1 MSRTIQIRNPRTGEH
16 DYAITP
22 LGRPALEARCREL
35 RAAQPAWL
43 ALGLEG
49 RKTAMLALCDAVDRH
64 YQAILAALCADTGR
78 YDWSVNEIEGL
89 KGITQMRVATAAE
102 ALAEA
107 NGGSSDPTLRFQQQH
122 VPYELVGIIS
132 PWNYPLIL
140 CMIDAI
146 AALLA
151 GSAVAIKP
159 SEVTPRFI
167 QPFRAAIGEVEHLRD
182 VLDVFEGD
190 GETGAA
196 IVDLTDT
203 LVFTG
208 SVPTG
213 RKVQERA
220 ASQFKTVF
228 LELGGSDP
236 AVVLDSAEP
245 DFAAEILVRGSVENS
260 GQLCCA
266 IERVYVQK
274 GVYEAVCD
282 RVVARMQALKTNDA
296 DIRDGELGPVIFARQ
311 AEILRDQIAD
321 AVAKGARVL
330 TGGHIVEH
338 GGGLWCEPTV
348 LVNVTQ
354 DMKVMSDETFGPI
367 VPIMAFDTEE
377 EAVRLANDT
386 AFGLSAAVIGDE
398 DKAIAVGSRI
408 NAGGMWINDFDT
420 MGGVGARAEK
430 TAFGFSGL
438 GGTRYGYGGFKRFL
452 RNKAIVIRSTA
463 PQAAEKKVEA
473 TA

>member
-1 MSRTIQIRNPRTGEH
+1 MTRTLEIRNPRNGAN

-22 LGRPALEARCREL
+22 LSREELMARCGEL
-35 RAAQPAWL
+35 RAAQPGWL
-43 ALGLEG
+43 ALGIDG
-49 RKTAMLALCDAVDRH
+49 RVKAMLELCAAVDRH
-64 YQAILAALCADTGR
+64 YDAILQALCADTGR
-78 YDWSVNEIEGL
+78 YEWSVNEIEGL
-89 KGITQMRVATAAE
+89 KGITRMRCATAAD

-107 NGGSSDPTLRFQQQH
+107 SGNSSDPTLRFQQQH

-146 AALLA
+146 TALLA

-167 QPFRAAIGEVEHLRD
+167 KPFRAAIAEVEHLRD
-182 VLDVFEGD
+182 MLDVFEGD
-190 GETGAA
+190 GETGAM
-196 IVDLTDT
+196 IVDATDT

-208 SVPTG
+208 SVRTG

-220 ASQFKTVF
+220 ASQFKPVF

-245 DFAAEILVRGSVENS
+245 DFAAEILVRGAVENS

-266 IERVYVQK
+266 IERVYVQR
-274 GVYEAVCD
+274 GVYDAVCE
-282 RVVARMQALKTNDA
+282 RVVARMKSLSMNTE
-296 DIRDGELGPVIFARQ
+296 DIRSGELGPIIFARQ
-311 AEILRDQIAD
+311 ADILRGQLDD
-321 AVAKGARVL
+321 AIAKGAKVL
-330 TGGHIVEH
+330 TGGNIVEH
-338 GGGLWCEPTV
+338 NGGLWCEPTV
-348 LVNVTQ
+348 LTNVTQ
-354 DMKVMSDETFGPI
+354 DMAVMHDETFGPI

-386 AFGLSAAVIGDE
+386 EFGLSAAVIGDE
-398 DKAIAVGSRI
+398 AQAIELGSRI

-420 MGGVGARAEK
+420 MGGVGALAEK
-430 TAFGFSGL
+430 NAFGYSGL
-438 GGTRYGYGGFKRFL
+438 GGSRYGYGGFRRFL
-452 RNKAIVIRSTA
+452 RKKAIVIRS
-463 PQAAEKKVEA
+463 AAA
-473 TA
+473 

>member
-1 MSRTIQIRNPRTGEH
+1 MTRTLAIRNPRTGTN
-16 DYAITP
+16 DYEIHP
-22 LGRPALEARCREL
+22 LDRETLATRCTEL
-35 RAAQPAWL
+35 RAGQAAWL
-43 ALGLEG
+43 ALGVQG
-49 RKTAMLALCDAVDRH
+49 RAGAMLELCDAVDRH
-64 YQAILAALCADTGR
+64 YDAILAALCADTGR
-78 YDWSVNEIEGL
+78 YEWSVNEIEGL
-89 KGITQMRVATAAE
+89 KGITRMRCATAEE

-107 NGGSSDPTLRFQQQH
+107 SGASSDPTLRFQQQH

-146 AALLA
+146 TALLA

-167 QPFRAAIGEVEHLRD
+167 RPFRAAIAEVEHLRD

-190 GETGAA
+190 GETGGM

-208 SVPTG
+208 SVRTG

-236 AVVLDSAEP
+236 AVVLASAEP
-245 DFAAEILVRGSVENS
+245 DFAAEIVVRGSVENS

-266 IERVYVQK
+266 IERVYVQR
-274 GVYEAVCD
+274 GVYDAVAE
-282 RVVARMQALKTNDA
+282 RIVARMQALQMNTD
-296 DIRDGELGPVIFARQ
+296 DIKKGELGPIIFARQ
-311 AEILRDQIAD
+311 AEILLDQIAD
-321 AVAKGARVL
+321 AVAKGATVL
-330 TGGHIVEH
+330 TGGNIVEH

-354 DMKVMSDETFGPI
+354 DMAVMRDETFGPI
-367 VPIMAFDTEE
+367 VPIMAFDSED

-386 AFGLSAAVIGDE
+386 EFGLSAAVIGDE
-398 DKAIAVGSRI
+398 AKAIAIGGRI
-408 NAGGMWINDFDT
+408 NAGGLWINDFDT

-430 TAFGFSGL
+430 TAFGCSGL
-438 GGTRYGYGGFKRFL
+438 GGTRYGLGGFRRFL
-452 RNKAIVIRSTA
+452 RKKAIVIRSV
-463 PQAAEKKVEA
+463 AA
-473 TA
+473 

>member
-1 MSRTIQIRNPRTGEH
+1 MTRTLQIRNPRTGET

-22 LGRPALEARCREL
+22 LDAPQLAARCAEL
-35 RAAQPAWL
+35 RAAQPAWH
-43 ALGLEG
+43 ALGIDG
-49 RKTAMLALCDAVDRH
+49 RVKAMLDLCDAVDRH
-64 YQAILAALCADTGR
+64 YDAILQALSADTGR
-78 YDWSVNEIEGL
+78 YEWSVNEIEGL
-89 KGITQMRVATAAE
+89 KGITRMRCATAAE

-107 NGGSSDPTLRFQQQH
+107 SGTSSDPTLRFQQQH
-122 VPYELVGIIS
+122 VPYELVGIVS

-146 AALLA
+146 TALLA

-167 QPFRAAIGEVEHLRD
+167 KPFRQAIAEVEHLRD

-190 GETGAA
+190 GETGAS

-208 SVPTG
+208 SVRTG

-266 IERVYVQK
+266 IERVYVQR
-274 GVYEAVCD
+274 GVYDAVCE
-282 RVVARMQALKTNDA
+282 RVVARMQALTMNMD
-296 DIRDGELGPVIFARQ
+296 DIRSGELGPVIFARQ
-311 AEILRDQIAD
+311 AEILREQIAD
-321 AVAKGARVL
+321 ALARGAKVL
-330 TGGHIVEH
+330 TGGGIVEH

-348 LVNVTQ
+348 LVDVTQ
-354 DMKVMSDETFGPI
+354 DMAIMRDETFGPI

-386 AFGLSAAVIGDE
+386 EFGLSAAVIGE
-398 DKAIAVGSRI
+398 EEKAIAIGSRI
-408 NAGGMWINDFDT
+408 HAGGLWINDFDT
-420 MGGVGARAEK
+420 MGGVGATAEK
-430 TAFGFSGL
+430 TAFGCSGL
-438 GGTRYGYGGFKRFL
+438 GGSRYGYGGFRRFL
-452 RNKAIVIRSTA
+452 RKKAIVIRSN
-463 PQAAEKKVEA
+463 AA
-473 TA
+473 

>member
-1 MSRTIQIRNPRTGEH
+1 MTRTLEIRNPRTGAN

-22 LGRPALEARCREL
+22 LPRDALEARCREL

-49 RKTAMLALCDAVDRH
+49 RTKAMLELCDAVDRH
-64 YQAILAALCADTGR
+64 YDAIRDALTADTGR
-78 YDWSVNEIEGL
+78 YEWSVNEIEGL
-89 KGITQMRVATAAE
+89 KGITRMRCATAAD
-102 ALAEA
+102 ALAEVTG
-107 NGGSSDPTLRFQQQH
+107 NSSDPTLRFKQQY
-122 VPYELVGIIS
+122 VPYGLVGIIS

-146 AALLA
+146 AALIA

-167 QPFRAAIGEVEHLRD
+167 KPFRAAIAEVEHLRD

-190 GETGAA
+190 GETGAM

-208 SVPTG
+208 SVRTG

-245 DFAAEILVRGSVENS
+245 DTAAEIIVRGSIENA

-266 IERVYVQK
+266 IERVYVQR
-274 GVYEAVCD
+274 GVYDAVCE
-282 RVVARMQALKTNDA
+282 RIVARMKAQQMNIE
-296 DIRDGELGPVIFARQ
+296 DIRQGEIGPIIFARQ
-311 AEILRDQIAD
+311 ADILREQLAD
-321 AVAKGARVL
+321 AVAKGATVL
-330 TGGHIVEH
+330 TGGKIVEH

-348 LVNVTQ
+348 LVGVTQ
-354 DMKVMSDETFGPI
+354 DMAVMRDETFGPI
-367 VPIMAFDTEE
+367 VPIMAFDTDDEG
-377 EAVRLANDT
+377 VRLANDT
-386 AFGLSAAVIGDE
+386 EFGLSAAVIGE
-398 DKAIAVGSRI
+398 EAKAIEIGSRI

-430 TAFGFSGL
+430 TAFGSSGL
-438 GGTRYGYGGFKRFL
+438 GGTRYGYGGFHRFL
-452 RNKAIVIRSTA
+452 RKKAIVIRSK
-463 PQAAEKKVEA
+463 AA
-473 TA
+473 

>member
-1 MSRTIQIRNPRTGEH
+1 MTRTLEIRNPRNGAN

-22 LGRPALEARCREL
+22 LSREELMARCGEL
-35 RAAQPAWL
+35 RAAQPGWL
-43 ALGLEG
+43 ALGIDG
-49 RKTAMLALCDAVDRH
+49 RVKAMLELCAAVDRH
-64 YQAILAALCADTGR
+64 YDAILQALCADTGR
-78 YDWSVNEIEGL
+78 YEWSVNEIEGL
-89 KGITQMRVATAAE
+89 KGITRMRCATAAD

-107 NGGSSDPTLRFQQQH
+107 SGNSSDPTLRFQQQH

-146 AALLA
+146 TALLA

-167 QPFRAAIGEVEHLRD
+167 KPFRAAIAEVEHLRD
-182 VLDVFEGD
+182 MLDVFEGD
-190 GETGAA
+190 GETGAM
-196 IVDLTDT
+196 IVDATDT

-208 SVPTG
+208 SVRTG

-220 ASQFKTVF
+220 ASQFKPVF

-245 DFAAEILVRGSVENS
+245 DFAAEILVRGAVENS

-266 IERVYVQK
+266 IERVYVK
-274 GVYEAVCD
+274 RGVYDAVCE
-282 RVVARMQALKTNDA
+282 RVVARMKSLSMNTE
-296 DIRDGELGPVIFARQ
+296 DIRSGELGPIIFARQ
-311 AEILRDQIAD
+311 ADILRGQLDD
-321 AVAKGARVL
+321 AIAKGAKVL
-330 TGGHIVEH
+330 TGGNIVEH
-338 GGGLWCEPTV
+338 NGGLWCEPTV
-348 LVNVTQ
+348 LTNVTQ
-354 DMKVMSDETFGPI
+354 DMAVMHDETFGPI

-386 AFGLSAAVIGDE
+386 EFGLSAAVIGDE
-398 DKAIAVGSRI
+398 AQAIELGSRI

-420 MGGVGARAEK
+420 MGGVGALAEK
-430 TAFGFSGL
+430 NAFGYSGL
-438 GGTRYGYGGFKRFL
+438 GGSRYGYGGFRRFL
-452 RNKAIVIRSTA
+452 RKKAIVIRS
-463 PQAAEKKVEA
+463 AAA
-473 TA
+473 

>member
-1 MSRTIQIRNPRTGEH
+1 MTRTIQIRNPRTGAN
-16 DYAITP
+16 DYTITP
-22 LGRPALEARCREL
+22 FDRERLEARCSQL
-35 RAAQPAWL
+35 RSGQAGWI
-43 ALGLEG
+43 ALGVEG
-49 RKTAMLALCDAVDRH
+49 RTKAMLALCDAVDRN
-64 YQAILAALCADTGR
+64 YDAILEALCVDTGR
-78 YDWSVNEIEGL
+78 HEMSVAEIEGL
-89 KGITQMRVATAAE
+89 KGITRMRCATAGE

-107 NGGSSDPTLRFQQQH
+107 SGNSSDPTLRFQQQH
-122 VPYELVGIIS
+122 VAYELVGIIA

-146 AALLA
+146 TALLA

-167 QPFRAAIGEVEHLRD
+167 QPLRKAIAEVEYLRD

-190 GETGAA
+190 GETGGA

-208 SVPTG
+208 SVRTG

-245 DFAAEILVRGSVENS
+245 DFAAEIIVRGAVENS

-266 IERVYVQK
+266 IERVYVQN
-274 GVYEAVCD
+274 GVYDAVCE
-282 RVVARMQALKTNDA
+282 RVVERVKALRMNTA
-296 DIRDGELGPVIFARQ
+296 DIREGELGPVIFARQ
-311 AEILRDQIAD
+311 ADILRDQLAD
-321 AVAKGARVL
+321 AIAKGAKVL
-330 TGGHIVEH
+330 TGGNIVEH
-338 GGGLWCEPTV
+338 DGGLWCEPTV

-354 DMKVMSDETFGPI
+354 DMTIMRDETFGPI
-367 VPIMAFDTEE
+367 VPIMAFDTVE

-386 AFGLSAAVIGDE
+386 EFGLSAAVIGE
-398 DKAIAVGSRI
+398 EAKAIEVGSRI

-430 TAFGFSGL
+430 TAFGCSGL
-438 GGTRYGYGGFKRFL
+438 GGTRYGYGGFRRFL
-452 RNKAIVIRSTA
+452 RKKAIVIRSV
-463 PQAAEKKVEA
+463 AA
-473 TA
+473 

>member
-1 MSRTIQIRNPRTGEH
+1 MTRTLEIRNPRTGAN
-16 DYAITP
+16 DYTIAP
-22 LGRPALEARCREL
+22 LSRDALEARCAEL

-49 RKTAMLALCDAVDRH
+49 RVKAMLELCDAVDRH
-64 YQAILAALCADTGR
+64 YDAIRDALSADTGR
-78 YDWSVNEIEGL
+78 YEWSVNEIEGL
-89 KGITQMRVATAAE
+89 KGITRMRCATAAE

-107 NGGSSDPTLRFQQQH
+107 SGNSSDPTLRFQQQY
-122 VPYELVGIIS
+122 VPYQLVGIIS

-146 AALLA
+146 AALIA
-151 GSAVAIKP
+151 GCAVAIKP

-167 QPFRAAIGEVEHLRD
+167 APFRKAIAEVEHLRD

-190 GETGAA
+190 GETGAM
-196 IVDLTDT
+196 IVDFTDT

-208 SVPTG
+208 SVRTG

-220 ASQFKTVF
+220 ASQFKTAF

-245 DFAAEILVRGSVENS
+245 DFAAEIVVRGSIENA

-266 IERVYVQK
+266 IERVYVQR
-274 GVYEAVCD
+274 GIHDAFCE
-282 RVVARMQALKTNDA
+282 RVVARMKAHEMNMK
-296 DIRDGELGPVIFARQ
+296 DIRQGEIGPVIFARQ
-311 AEILRDQIAD
+311 ADILREQLAD

-330 TGGHIVEH
+330 AGGNIVEYN
-338 GGGLWCEPTV
+338 GGLWCEPTV
-348 LVNVTQ
+348 LVDVTQ
-354 DMKVMSDETFGPI
+354 DMAVMRDETFGPI
-367 VPIMAFDTEE
+367 IPIMAFDTEE

-386 AFGLSAAVIGDE
+386 EFGLSATVVGDE
-398 DKAIAVGSRI
+398 AKAIEIGSRI

-430 TAFGFSGL
+430 TAFGCSGL
-438 GGTRYGYGGFKRFL
+438 GGTRYGYGGFHRFL
-452 RNKAIVIRSTA
+452 RKKAIVIRSK
-463 PQAAEKKVEA
+463 AA
-473 TA
+473 

>member
-1 MSRTIQIRNPRTGEH
+1 MVRTLDIRNPRTGAN
-16 DYAITP
+16 DYTITP
-22 LGRPALEARCREL
+22 LSREAMEARCKQL
-35 RAAQPAWL
+35 RAAQPAWQ
-43 ALGLEG
+43 ALGIEG
-49 RKTAMLALCDAVDRH
+49 RAKAMIALCDAVDRH
-64 YQAILAALCADTGR
+64 YDAILQALCADTGR
-78 YDWSVNEIEGL
+78 YEWSVNEIEGL
-89 KGITQMRVATAAE
+89 KGITRMRCATAAE
-102 ALAEA
+102 AMAEA
-107 NGGSSDPTLRFQQQH
+107 SGNSSDPTLRFQQQY

-146 AALLA
+146 TALLA

-167 QPFRAAIGEVEHLRD
+167 APFREAIAEVEHLRD

-190 GETGAA
+190 GETGAMV
-196 IVDLTDT
+196 VDLTDT

-208 SVPTG
+208 SVATG
-213 RKVQERA
+213 RKVQQHA

-245 DFAAEILVRGSVENS
+245 DFAAEIIVRGSVENS

-266 IERVYVQK
+266 IERVYVQR
-274 GVYEAVCD
+274 GVYDAVCA
-282 RVVARMQALKTNDA
+282 RVIERAQALKMNTD
-296 DIRDGELGPVIFARQ
+296 DIKVGELGPVIFARQ
-311 AEILRDQIAD
+311 AEILRAQLAD
-321 AVAKGARVL
+321 ALAKGARVL
-330 TGGHIVEH
+330 TGGKIVEH

-354 DMKVMSDETFGPI
+354 DMAVMRDETFGPI
-367 VPIMAFDTEE
+367 VPIMAFDTED

-386 AFGLSAAVIGDE
+386 EFGLSAAVIGAE
-398 DKAIAVGSRI
+398 EKAIAIGSRI

-430 TAFGFSGL
+430 TAFGCSGL
-438 GGTRYGYGGFKRFL
+438 GGTRYGHGGFRRFL
-452 RNKAIVIRSTA
+452 RKKAIVIRSV
-463 PQAAEKKVEA
+463 AA
-473 TA
+473 

>member
-1 MSRTIQIRNPRTGEH
+1 MARTLQVRNPRTGKT
-16 DYAITP
+16 DYVITP
-22 LGRPALEARCREL
+22 CERDQLESRCREL
-35 RAAQPAWL
+35 RAAQPEWR
-43 ALGLEG
+43 ALGVEG
-49 RKTAMLALCDAVDRH
+49 RAKAMLALCDAVDRQ
-64 YQAILAALCADTGR
+64 YEAILEALCVDTGR
-78 YDWSVNEIEGL
+78 YEMSVAEIEGL
-89 KGITQMRVATAAE
+89 KGITRMRCATAAE

-107 NGGSSDPTLRFQQQH
+107 SGGSSDPTLRFQQQH
-122 VPYELVGIIS
+122 VPYELVGIVS

-146 AALLA
+146 TALLA

-167 QPFRAAIGEVEHLRD
+167 QPFRKAIGEVEPLRD

-220 ASQFKTVF
+220 ASQFKSVF

-245 DFAAEILVRGSVENS
+245 DFAAEIVVRGSVENS

-266 IERVYVQK
+266 IERVYAQR
-274 GVYEAVCD
+274 GVYDALCK
-282 RVVARMQALKTNDA
+282 RVTARMEALRMNVD
-296 DIRDGELGPVIFARQ
+296 DIRQGELGPIIFARQ
-311 AEILRDQIAD
+311 AEILRAQLAD
-321 AVAKGARVL
+321 ALAKGAKIL
-330 TGGHIVEH
+330 TGGRIVEH
-338 GGGLWCEPTV
+338 NGGLWCEPTV
-348 LVNVTQ
+348 LVDVTQ
-354 DMKVMSDETFGPI
+354 DMAVMRDETFGPI

-377 EAVRLANDT
+377 EAVRLANDS
-386 AFGLSAAVIGDE
+386 AFGLSAAVIGE
-398 DKAIAVGSRI
+398 EGKAVAIGGRI
-408 NAGGMWINDFDT
+408 NAGGLWINDFDT

-430 TAFGFSGL
+430 TAFGCSGL
-438 GGTRYGYGGFKRFL
+438 GGTRYGYGGFRRFL
-452 RNKAIVIRSTA
+452 RKKAIVIRSVG
-463 PQAAEKKVEA
+463 P
-473 TA
+473 

>member
-1 MSRTIQIRNPRTGEH
+1 MARTIPIRNPRTGVN

-22 LGRPALEARCREL
+22 LGRDQLEARCREL
-35 RAAQPAWL
+35 RAGQAAWL

-49 RKTAMLALCDAVDRH
+49 RAKAMLELCDAVDRH
-64 YQAILAALCADTGR
+64 YDAILSALCADTGR
-78 YDWSVNEIEGL
+78 YEWSVNEIEGL
-89 KGITQMRVATAAE
+89 KGITRMRCATAEE

-107 NGGSSDPTLRFQQQH
+107 SGNSSDATLRFQQQH

-146 AALLA
+146 TALLA

-167 QPFRAAIGEVEHLRD
+167 QPFRAAIAEVDHLRD

-190 GETGAA
+190 GETGGMV
-196 IVDLTDT
+196 VDLTDT

-208 SVPTG
+208 SVRTG

-245 DFAAEILVRGSVENS
+245 DFAAEIIVRGAVENS

-266 IERVYVQK
+266 IERVYVQR
-274 GVYEAVCD
+274 GVYDAVCE
-282 RVVARMQALKTNDA
+282 RVVARMQALRMNTD
-296 DIRDGELGPVIFARQ
+296 DIKEGELGPIIFARQ
-311 AEILRDQIAD
+311 AEILREQIAD
-321 AVAKGARVL
+321 ALAKGARVL
-330 TGGHIVEH
+330 TGGKIVEH

-348 LVNVTQ
+348 LVDVTQ
-354 DMKVMSDETFGPI
+354 DMAIMRDETFGPI
-367 VPIMAFDTEE
+367 VPIMAFDTED

-386 AFGLSAAVIGDE
+386 EFGLSAAVIGE
-398 DKAIAVGSRI
+398 ETKAIAIGSRI

-430 TAFGFSGL
+430 TAFGCSGL
-438 GGTRYGYGGFKRFL
+438 GGTRYGYGGFRRFL
-452 RNKAIVIRSTA
+452 RKKAIVIRSV
-463 PQAAEKKVEA
+463 AA
-473 TA
+473 

>member
-1 MSRTIQIRNPRTGEH
+1 MTRTLEIRNPRTGAN
-16 DYAITP
+16 DYTITP
-22 LGRPALEARCREL
+22 PAREAMEARCKEL
-35 RAAQPAWL
+35 RAGQAAWL
-43 ALGLEG
+43 ALGIEG
-49 RKTAMLALCDAVDRH
+49 RVKAMLDLCEAVDRH
-64 YQAILAALCADTGR
+64 YDAILEALCADTGR
-78 YDWSVNEIEGL
+78 YEWSVNEIEGL
-89 KGITQMRVATAAE
+89 KGITKMRCATAAE

-107 NGGSSDPTLRFQQQH
+107 SGTSSDPTLRFQQQH
-122 VPYELVGIIS
+122 VPYELVGIVS

-146 AALLA
+146 TALLA

-167 QPFRAAIGEVEHLRD
+167 APFRAAIAEVEQLRD

-190 GETGAA
+190 GETGAT

-208 SVPTG
+208 SVATG
-213 RKVQERA
+213 RKVQARA

-245 DFAAEILVRGSVENS
+245 DFAAEIIVRGSVENS

-266 IERVYVQK
+266 IERVYVQR
-274 GVYEAVCD
+274 GVYDAVCA
-282 RVVARMQALKTNDA
+282 RVVERMKALQMNMDDIKT
-296 DIRDGELGPVIFARQ
+296 GELGPVIFARQ
-311 AEILRDQIAD
+311 AEILRAQLAD
-321 AVAKGARVL
+321 AIAKGAKIIA
-330 TGGHIVEH
+330 GGNIVEH

-348 LVNVTQ
+348 LVDVTQ
-354 DMKVMSDETFGPI
+354 DMAVMRDETFGPI

-386 AFGLSAAVIGDE
+386 EFGLSAAVIGE
-398 DKAIAVGSRI
+398 EAKAIAIGSRI
-408 NAGGMWINDFDT
+408 DAGGLWINDFDT

-430 TAFGFSGL
+430 TAFGCSGL
-438 GGTRYGYGGFKRFL
+438 GGTRYGYGGFGRFL
-452 RNKAIVIRSTA
+452 RKKAIVIRS
-463 PQAAEKKVEA
+463 AAA
-473 TA
+473 

>member
-1 MSRTIQIRNPRTGEH
+1 MTRTIPIRNPRTGAN

-22 LGRPALEARCREL
+22 LEFSALERRCGEL
-35 RAAQPAWL
+35 RAGQAAWQ
-43 ALGLEG
+43 ALGIEG
-49 RKTAMLALCDAVDRH
+49 RAKAMLALCDAVDRH
-64 YQAILAALCADTGR
+64 YQAILDALCADTGR
-78 YDWSVNEIEGL
+78 YEWSVNEIEGL
-89 KGITQMRVATAAE
+89 KGITRMRCATAAE
-102 ALAEA
+102 AMAEA
-107 NGGSSDPTLRFQQQH
+107 TGASSDPTLRFQQQY
-122 VPYELVGIIS
+122 VPYELVGIVS

-146 AALLA
+146 TALLA

-167 QPFRAAIGEVEHLRD
+167 QPFRKAVAEVEHLRD

-190 GETGAA
+190 GETGGW

-213 RKVQERA
+213 RKVQARA

-236 AVVLDSAEP
+236 AVVLDSADP
-245 DFAAEILVRGSVENS
+245 DCAAEIIVRGAVENA

-266 IERVYVQK
+266 IERVYVQRSLHD
-274 GVYEAVCD
+274 AVCD
-282 RVVARMQALKTNDA
+282 RVVARMKALAMNTE
-296 DIRDGELGPVIFARQ
+296 DIKAGEIGPIIFARQ
-311 AEILRDQIAD
+311 AEILRDQLAD
-321 AVAKGARVL
+321 AVSKGAKVL
-330 TGGHIVEH
+330 TGGRIVEH

-348 LVNVTQ
+348 LTGVTQ
-354 DMKVMSDETFGPI
+354 DMKVMRDETFGPI

-377 EAVRLANDT
+377 DAVRLANDT
-386 AFGLSAAVIGDE
+386 EFGLSAAVIGDE
-398 DKAIAVGSRI
+398 ARAIVVGSRI

-430 TAFGFSGL
+430 TAFGCSGL
-438 GGTRYGYGGFKRFL
+438 GGTRYGYGGFLRFL
-452 RNKAIVIRSTA
+452 RKKAIVIRIV
-463 PQAAEKKVEA
+463 AA
-473 TA
+473 